1 MQNSHESIVLGA
13 FDSIILDAIEAFPE
27 CRQDLERDL
36 SRLHSLVEN
45 RGFSYLTLTLPET
58 GKHFDVSLSLGCLS
72 DFNFPGFG
80 KKLPES
86 SVPRFLSALMLRVF
100 DVSGV
105 LCPTPDITAILFLRQ
120 LFIQPRR

>member
-1 MQNSHESIVLGA
+1 MQNSHESTVLGA

-27 CRQDLERDL
+27 CRQDLERDK

-45 RGFSYLTLTLPET
+45 RGFSYLTLTLPEV

-72 DFNFPGFG
+72 GFDFPGFG

-86 SVPRFLSALMLRVF
+86 LVP
-100 DVSGV
+100 
-105 LCPTPDITAILFLRQ
+105 
-120 LFIQPRR
+120 